1 MCVHACARTH
11 MNRHT
16 YMYTHT
22 HMRTHTLAVTYIV
35 FIALVGCFVVNILHA
50 VGFFGFCG
58 GITNWIAVELFFVKI
73 PLIYG
78 RCVIV

>member
-1 MCVHACARTH
+1 
-11 MNRHT
+11 
-16 YMYTHT
+16 MYTHT
-22 HMRTHTLAVTYIV
+22 RTHTLAVTCIV